1 MATVV
6 VLAAV
11 YVAIVAGERWLI
23 EYGYISAR

>member
-1 MATVV
+1 MATIV

-11 YVAIVAGERWLI
+11 YVVFVASERWLI